1 MVAVQTPAVAHPAL
15 SFPGQ
20 YGDIVARAERI
31 VTVATDDGSYQR
43 ELQRVDAVVARLFAL
58 VCEGTAGAAEAF
70 LGSDDEAAA
79 AIHAQDPV
87 VDGLYREV
95 EQLVQE
101 ILTQRSP
108 DAAELRFLLTVIRIV
123 PELERSADLT
133 DHIARRG
140 GQHLAVELTPRA
152 RGLIQQMA
160 SQGTGMWR
168 RVTEAYIDRDPAA
181 AAELDD
187 DDNELDELHGGLLLE
202 LASSGLRSSVLLE
215 MALVARFFERIGDH
229 AVNIARRI
237 AYLAAA

>member
-1 MVAVQTPAVAHPAL
+1 MSRSESRAAVSESESH
-15 SFPGQ
+15 
-20 YGDIVARAERI
+20 YH
-31 VTVATDDGSYQR
+31 R
-43 ELQRVDAVVARLFAL
+43 ELARVDAIVARLFAL
-58 VCEGTAGAAEAF
+58 VSESTAGAADAF

-95 EQLVQE
+95 EGVVQQA
-101 ILTQRSP
+101 LTMQVP
-108 DAAELRFLLTVIRIV
+108 TPGELRFLLTVLRIV

-140 GQHLAVELTPRA
+140 GQHLAVELSPRA

-160 SQGTGMWR
+160 TQDTMMWR
-168 RVTEAYIDRDPAA
+168 CVTEAFIDRDASA

-187 DDNELDELHGGLLLE
+187 DDNELDELHASLLLE
-202 LASSGLRSSVLLE
+202 LAASGLRSSVLLE
-215 MALVARFFERIGDH
+215 MALVARFFERVGDH

-237 AYLAAA
+237 AYLSTP